1 MPAANEKLAAALE
14 SLKKVQDGGRVAIRS
29 KDLTRA
35 VRELLL
41 KHGFLQPV
49 IKGWYVPAMP
59 SGGPGE
65 TAAWYTAFWPFCRD
79 YLGERFGAAWSLTAE
94 QSLIL
99 HAGNFTVPRQ
109 LLVRAP
115 NANNQPT
122 ALLHDTSIFETALA
136 LPAPDERAE
145 VSGLRLYSAEAALV
159 AAPPGFFETH
169 PTEARTV
176 LAIQRDASAVLAL
189 LLRGGHSVVAGRLAG
204 AFRNIGRDREA
215 DAILA
220 GMKAAD
226 HAVREADPFIDG
238 RPRVPYRRDPSPYVQ
253 RLRLLWERMRDD
265 VVDRL
270 PKERE
275 LPNDIDAYLRE
286 VDALYVTDAYHSL
299 SIEGYR
305 VSPDLIERVRSGQ
318 WNPKANAQ
326 DRDFE
331 NGLAAR
337 GYWQAFQAVR
347 KSLADVLSGQSPG
360 DVADRDHPIWY
371 REMFTPKV
379 VAGLLK
385 PENLAGY
392 RNGPVYL
399 RGSRHVP
406 LNSDAVRDAMPV
418 FFDLL
423 REEPDPAVRVV
434 LGHFI
439 YVFIHPYFDGNGRTG
454 RFLMNVMMAAAGYP
468 WTVIPVEER
477 DRYMAALEAASV
489 DQDIRPFADFIGER
503 IRHARE
509 IRALAQ
515 KA

>member
-1 MPAANEKLAAALE
+1 MPVANEKLAAALE
-14 SLKKVQDGGRVAIRS
+14 SLNKVQEGGRVAIRS
-29 KDLTRA
+29 KYLTRLT
-35 VRELLL
+35 RELLL

-65 TAAWYTAFWPFCRD
+65 TTAWYTAFWQFCRD
-79 YLGERFGAAWSLTAE
+79 YLAERFGANWTLTPE

-115 NANNQPT
+115 AANNQPT
-122 ALLHDTSIFETALA
+122 QLIHGTSIFETALA
-136 LPAPDERAE
+136 LPPPDERTEA
-145 VSGLRLYSAEAALV
+145 SGLRLYSPEAALV
-159 AAPPGFFETH
+159 AATAGFFETH

-215 DAILA
+215 DAILTA
-220 GMKAAD
+220 MKAAD
-226 HAVREADPFIDG
+226 HTVRETDPFIDG

-265 VVDRL
+265 VAGRL
-270 PKERE
+270 PPERV
-275 LPNDIDAYLRE
+275 LPNDVDVYLRE

-305 VSPDLIERVRSGQ
+305 VSPELIERVRSGQ
-318 WNPKANAQ
+318 WNPQAHVQ

-337 GYWQAFQAVR
+337 GYWLAFQAVR
-347 KSLADVLSGQSPG
+347 QSLTDVLAGQSPG
-360 DVADRDHPIWY
+360 DVADRDHPVWY
-371 REMFTPKV
+371 REMFAPKV
-379 VAGLLK
+379 AAGLLK

-406 LNSDAVRDAMPV
+406 LNADAVRDAMPA

-423 REEPDPAVRVV
+423 RDEPDPAVRVV

-454 RFLMNVMMAAAGYP
+454 RFLMNVMTAAAGYP

-477 DRYMAALEAASV
+477 ERYMAALEAASV
-489 DQDIRPFADFIGER
+489 DQDIRPFADFIGEC
-503 IRHARE
+503 IRRAKE
-509 IRALAQ
+509 IRAPA
-515 KA
+515 